1 MDLGTPAIP
10 GLEHLEPIGQ
20 GGTATVYR
28 AYQRGG
34 ERHVAVKV
42 LARPVTDA
50 VAHAAFLAEREILG
64 RLRGGPGVLWTDPAS
79 GVLPDGRPYLVME
92 LCESTLQQEVD
103 RRGRL
108 DPAAAAAFG
117 YQIAQGLH
125 YAHSNGAYHRDVK
138 PANVLITKKR
148 QAVLADFG
156 AADAAGM
163 VAVSP
168 GFSAP
173 ERLAG
178 QAGDPVAADLYGL
191 GATLHYALAGSPPG
205 SALPADVPPRLAE
218 AVRRLLDPDPARRGA
233 NAGEALLALS
243 PAAWQQSEQASPAAW
258 QQSAQKAE
266 PNVEQKTVPP
276 AGSTEYRPLTAPEPE
291 PAAAGERRR
300 PRWLLAV
307 AIAVPAALLLT
318 GGIYLLGNRGGDPAT
333 EPSAQAARSAAP
345 TGPATG
351 AGVIELAEPVDNGE
365 TVTLTWTGPANLTYA
380 VAVAEAGAASPQ
392 RKLVGQATTYQAPVK
407 AGVQYC
413 FQVLGTGGRTAS
425 TSAVK
430 GIRGAVCKF

>member
-28 AYQRGG
+28 AYQRSG

-50 VAHAAFLAEREILG
+50 VAHAAFLAERETLG

-108 DPAAAAAFG
+108 EPAAAAAFG

-125 YAHSNGAYHRDVK
+125 HAHSNGAYHRDVK

-156 AADAAGM
+156 AADTAGL

-178 QAGDPVAADLYGL
+178 RAGDPVAADLYGL
-191 GATLHYALAGSPPG
+191 GATLHYALTGTPPQPG
-205 SALPADVPPRLAE
+205 AALPADVPPALAD
-218 AVRRLLDPDPARRGA
+218 AVRRLLDPDPSRRGA

-243 PAAWQQSEQASPAAW
+243 PAAWEKNEGPAPAPVPAAPV
-258 QQSAQKAE
+258 A
-266 PNVEQKTVPP
+266 PVRPP

-291 PAAAGERRR
+291 PVATGERRR

-307 AIAVPAALLLT
+307 AIAVPVALLLT
-318 GGIYLLGNRGGDPAT
+318 AGIYLLGNRGGDPQAP
-333 EPSAQAARSAAP
+333 PSAQAARSTAP
-345 TGPATG
+345 TGPATA

-413 FQVLGTGGRTAS
+413 FQILGTGGRTAS